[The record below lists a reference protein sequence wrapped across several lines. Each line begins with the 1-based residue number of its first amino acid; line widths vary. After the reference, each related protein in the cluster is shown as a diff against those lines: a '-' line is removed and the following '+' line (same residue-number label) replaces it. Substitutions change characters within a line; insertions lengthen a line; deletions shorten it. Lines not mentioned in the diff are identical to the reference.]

1 MKYITAIL
9 AILTTLEFTII
20 LGLYF
25 RVARMTAEIVYQQ
38 EQITELQTDLHSV
51 LNDRD
56 MICDSK

>member
-9 AILTTLEFTII
+9 AILTILEFTII

-25 RVARMTAEIVYQQ
+25 RVIRMTAEIVYQQ

>member
-9 AILTTLEFTII
+9 AILTIIEFMII
-20 LGLYF
+20 LMLYF
-25 RVARMTAEIVYQQ
+25 RVIRMTAEIVYQQ
-38 EQITELQTDLHSV
+38 EQITDLQMDLHSV